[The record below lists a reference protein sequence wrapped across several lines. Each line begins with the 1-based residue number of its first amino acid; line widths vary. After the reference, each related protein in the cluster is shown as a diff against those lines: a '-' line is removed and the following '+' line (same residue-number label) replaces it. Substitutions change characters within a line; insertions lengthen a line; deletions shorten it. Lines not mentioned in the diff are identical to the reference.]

1 MEQANFNP
9 TIYTPAEYF
18 ALEAQSDERHEYFD
32 GELFTMAGASKA
44 HNAVASNLV
53 VLSLATVRASG
64 CQLFTADVRVAVQEG
79 RHYTYPDLVVSCD
92 PDDQR
97 DEYLVRHPVL
107 LVEITSPGTEG
118 YDHNQKFQQYQQLAS
133 LRHYVLISQSR
144 WFVNWFRR
152 STAGEWVLT
161 QFSGPDAV
169 LEIADLALRWPLADV
184 YAATGVPPLWVG
196 PLPIRE
202 DENF

>member
-18 ALEAQSDERHEYFD
+18 ALEAQSNERHGYFD
-32 GELFTMAGASKA
+32 GELFTMAGASKK
-44 HNAVASNLV
+44 HNRIANNVAR
-53 VLSLATVRASG
+53 LSFDELDERG

-107 LVEITSPGTEG
+107 LVEITSPGTEE
-118 YDHNQKFQQYQQLAS
+118 YDHNQKFQQYRQLAS
-133 LRHYVLISQSR
+133 LRHYVLISQNC
-144 WFVNWFRR
+144 WFVNWFQR
-152 STAGEWVLT
+152 SEAGEWVLT
-161 QFSGPDAV
+161 QLSGPDAV
-169 LEIADLALRWPLADV
+169 LEIADLGLRWPLADV

-202 DENF
+202 DETF